1 MASEIRVNKINS
13 RTGVGTITLSP
24 TGVDFTGIAT
34 VATLKATTGIVTT
47 LTATGDVDIGG
58 DVTITGGFLH
68 IKDNTSPAI
77 RLQDNNNANS
87 DFKIYSPDGDN
98 QLRIYHENTSSDLV
112 TITSGGNVGIGT
124 AAPTV
129 LLDLESS
136 SPTIRLT
143 DSDATGT
150 PECQI
155 SGGGGDLVFEADRD
169 NEKSDSLIRFAI
181 DGSERMRIL
190 STGGI
195 TFNADTAAANALD
208 DYEEGTFNAFAN
220 VASSFTGETTRTS
233 RYTRIGNMVYCD
245 LRVEWTGT
253 TGSSGLLFDLP
264 FAQAGTTGNASGHTG
279 IVFYEGTSVD
289 ASAICTHVSKG
300 HSTVSFFRTDGGNFS
315 SVKLNN
321 VNGSYDWVVSFSY
334 LVA

>member
-124 AAPTV
+124 AAPSGLLHTV
-129 LLDLESS
+129 QASGTGRVRFDASASHSFARLKAGSTSFNSGLEFFS
-136 SPTIRLT
+136 
-143 DSDATGT
+143 GT
-150 PECQI
+150 TNTANITAE
-155 SGGGGDLVFEADRD
+155 GDGKLVVEA
-169 NEKSDSLIRFAI
+169 N
-181 DGSERMRIL
+181 GSERLRIL
-190 STGGI
+190 SSGGI
-195 TFNADTAAANALD
+195 TFNGDTAAANALD
-208 DYEEGTFNAFAN
+208 DYEEGTF
-220 VASSFTGETTRTS
+220 TPTS
-233 RYTRIGNMVYCD
+233 
-245 LRVEWTGT
+245 ETGT
-253 TGSSGLLFDLP
+253 
-264 FAQAGTTGNASGHTG
+264 
-279 IVFYEGTSVD
+279 
-289 ASAICTHVSKG
+289 
-300 HSTVSFFRTDGGNFS
+300 
-315 SVKLNN
+315 
-321 VNGSYDWVVSFSY
+321 
-334 LVA
+334 